1 MSWASVDSPEES
13 PDQSLVYQVETD
25 SPHKDTEMTVEAG
38 ELIDQVDC
46 MEKEIFSLKNE
57 SVIIMKDIENF
68 NRENLSL
75 KEKQKTLRKQIK
87 FNSESFLSKLLLN
100 EETGEIQQLRRKI
113 VELENNLAEVEQ
125 KYKCDKIDLT
135 EKNKDFVSISNN
147 KIVYLFLSQK
157 SRREFGDDETRV

>member
-13 PDQSLVYQVETD
+13 PDQSLVYQVGTD

-38 ELIDQVDC
+38 ELIDQVNC

-135 EKNKDFVSISNN
+135 EKNKYFISISNN
-147 KIVYLFLSQK
+147 KIVYLFFSQK